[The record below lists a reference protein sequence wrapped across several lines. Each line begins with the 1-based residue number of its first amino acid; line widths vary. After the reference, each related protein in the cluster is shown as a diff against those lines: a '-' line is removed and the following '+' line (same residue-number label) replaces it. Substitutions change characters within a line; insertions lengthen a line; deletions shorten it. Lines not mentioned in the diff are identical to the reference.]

1 MDFLKGSITELYD
14 SAYSAIEKVETSS
27 NFTKLTEFCNNSAD
41 RIFTPKYK
49 LFHEPENV
57 VASESSN
64 RGKSR
69 RATAKISFQR
79 NDMSKVLTDISSAK
93 TDKRKR
99 ELKINWWKE
108 EVMPKI
114 ADLWNKQKVLKL
126 ADFDANK
133 NTIGDSVEL
142 SFRTL
147 SKVNKKDTL
156 KNNY

>member
-1 MDFLKGSITELYD
+1 ML
-14 SAYSAIEKVETSS
+14 
-27 NFTKLTEFCNNSAD
+27 KLT
-41 RIFTPKYK
+41 K
-49 LFHEPENV
+49 
-57 VASESSN
+57 
-64 RGKSR
+64 
-69 RATAKISFQR
+69 
-79 NDMSKVLTDISSAK
+79 
-93 TDKRKR
+93 KR

-114 ADLWNKQKVLKL
+114 AELWNKQTVLKL

-142 SFRTL
+142 SCRTL

>member
-1 MDFLKGSITELYD
+1 
-14 SAYSAIEKVETSS
+14 
-27 NFTKLTEFCNNSAD
+27 
-41 RIFTPKYK
+41 
-49 LFHEPENV
+49 
-57 VASESSN
+57 
-64 RGKSR
+64 
-69 RATAKISFQR
+69 
-79 NDMSKVLTDISSAK
+79 MSKVLTDISSAT

-99 ELKINWWKE
+99 DLKINWWKK

-114 ADLWNKQKVLKL
+114 ADLWNKQTVLKL

>member
-1 MDFLKGSITELYD
+1 
-14 SAYSAIEKVETSS
+14 
-27 NFTKLTEFCNNSAD
+27 
-41 RIFTPKYK
+41 
-49 LFHEPENV
+49 
-57 VASESSN
+57 
-64 RGKSR
+64 
-69 RATAKISFQR
+69 
-79 NDMSKVLTDISSAK
+79 MSKVLTDISYAK
-93 TDKRKR
+93 TDKKKR

-114 ADLWNKQKVLKL
+114 AELWKKQTVLKL

>member
-1 MDFLKGSITELYD
+1 MYRRRYEGNPKAKG
-14 SAYSAIEKVETSS
+14 
-27 NFTKLTEFCNNSAD
+27 
-41 RIFTPKYK
+41 RIFCSTVHKNRY
-49 LFHEPENV
+49 HRE
-57 VASESSN
+57 ASESSN

-79 NDMSKVLTDISSAK
+79 NDMSKVLTDISSAT

-99 ELKINWWKE
+99 DLKINWWKK

-114 ADLWNKQKVLKL
+114 ADLWNKQTVLKL

>member
-1 MDFLKGSITELYD
+1 
-14 SAYSAIEKVETSS
+14 
-27 NFTKLTEFCNNSAD
+27 
-41 RIFTPKYK
+41 
-49 LFHEPENV
+49 
-57 VASESSN
+57 
-64 RGKSR
+64 
-69 RATAKISFQR
+69 
-79 NDMSKVLTDISSAK
+79 MSKVLTDISSAT

-99 ELKINWWKE
+99 ELKINWWKK

-114 ADLWNKQKVLKL
+114 ADLWNKQTVLKL

>member
-1 MDFLKGSITELYD
+1 
-14 SAYSAIEKVETSS
+14 
-27 NFTKLTEFCNNSAD
+27 
-41 RIFTPKYK
+41 
-49 LFHEPENV
+49 
-57 VASESSN
+57 
-64 RGKSR
+64 
-69 RATAKISFQR
+69 
-79 NDMSKVLTDISSAK
+79 MSKVLTDISSAK

-114 ADLWNKQKVLKL
+114 ADLWNKQTVLKL

>member
-1 MDFLKGSITELYD
+1 
-14 SAYSAIEKVETSS
+14 
-27 NFTKLTEFCNNSAD
+27 
-41 RIFTPKYK
+41 
-49 LFHEPENV
+49 
-57 VASESSN
+57 
-64 RGKSR
+64 
-69 RATAKISFQR
+69 
-79 NDMSKVLTDISSAK
+79 MSKVLTDISSAK

-114 ADLWNKQKVLKL
+114 ADLWNKQTVLKL

-156 KNNY
+156 KKKRMLKL

>member
-1 MDFLKGSITELYD
+1 
-14 SAYSAIEKVETSS
+14 
-27 NFTKLTEFCNNSAD
+27 
-41 RIFTPKYK
+41 
-49 LFHEPENV
+49 
-57 VASESSN
+57 
-64 RGKSR
+64 
-69 RATAKISFQR
+69 
-79 NDMSKVLTDISSAK
+79 MSKVLTDISSAT

-99 ELKINWWKE
+99 ELKINWWNK

-114 ADLWNKQKVLKL
+114 ADLWNKQTVLKL
-126 ADFDANK
+126 ADFDANN

>member
-1 MDFLKGSITELYD
+1 MDFLKGSITELYA

-27 NFTKLTEFCNNSAD
+27 NFIKLTDFCNNSSD
-41 RIFTPKYK
+41 RIFTPKYE

-57 VASESSN
+57 EASESSN
-64 RGKSR
+64 RGR
-69 RATAKISFQR
+69 RATAKISFNR
-79 NDMSKVLTDISSAK
+79 NDMTKVLTDISQAK
-93 TDKRKR
+93 TDKSKR

-114 ADLWNKQKVLKL
+114 ADLWNKQTVLKL
-126 ADFDANK
+126 FDFDASK

-156 KNNY
+156 RTNY

>member
-1 MDFLKGSITELYD
+1 
-14 SAYSAIEKVETSS
+14 
-27 NFTKLTEFCNNSAD
+27 
-41 RIFTPKYK
+41 
-49 LFHEPENV
+49 
-57 VASESSN
+57 
-64 RGKSR
+64 
-69 RATAKISFQR
+69 
-79 NDMSKVLTDISSAK
+79 MSKVLTDISSAK

-114 ADLWNKQKVLKL
+114 VDLWNKQTVLKL

-133 NTIGDSVEL
+133 NSIGDSVEL

>member
-1 MDFLKGSITELYD
+1 MDFLKESITELYA

-27 NFTKLTEFCNNSAD
+27 NFIKLTDFCSNSAD
-41 RIFTPKYK
+41 QMFTPKYE

-57 VASESSN
+57 EASESSN
-64 RGKSR
+64 RVKSR
-69 RATAKISFQR
+69 RATAKISFHR
-79 NDMSKVLTDISSAK
+79 KDMSQVITDISDAK

-99 ELKINWWKE
+99 ELKVKWWKE

-114 ADLWNKQKVLKL
+114 AELWNKQTVLKL

>member
-1 MDFLKGSITELYD
+1 
-14 SAYSAIEKVETSS
+14 
-27 NFTKLTEFCNNSAD
+27 
-41 RIFTPKYK
+41 
-49 LFHEPENV
+49 
-57 VASESSN
+57 
-64 RGKSR
+64 
-69 RATAKISFQR
+69 
-79 NDMSKVLTDISSAK
+79 MSKVLTDISYAK
-93 TDKRKR
+93 TDKKKR

-114 ADLWNKQKVLKL
+114 AELWNKQTVLKL

>member
-1 MDFLKGSITELYD
+1 M
-14 SAYSAIEKVETSS
+14 
-27 NFTKLTEFCNNSAD
+27 
-41 RIFTPKYK
+41 
-49 LFHEPENV
+49 
-57 VASESSN
+57 SE
-64 RGKSR
+64 
-69 RATAKISFQR
+69 
-79 NDMSKVLTDISSAK
+79 VLTDISSAK

-99 ELKINWWKE
+99 ELKINWWKK

-114 ADLWNKQKVLKL
+114 ADLWNKQTVLKL